1 MSYGTSPP
9 KSMIQHLLD
18 VEVKAK
24 KRERDT
30 ILSIVDDYESKIQK
44 LKNDLSYLQSSVKMI
59 SCHYGSSKS
68 EDMIVDDNEVDDEDS
83 DDSDDSDSGDEDS
96 DDSDHSDES
105 EELESI
111 SIVANAD
118 CVDDGISV
126 LPVVP

>member
-44 LKNDLSYLQSSVKMI
+44 LKNDVSYLQSSVKMI
-59 SCHYGSSKS
+59 SCQYGSSKS

-83 DDSDDSDSGDEDS
+83 GDSDDSDEDS
-96 DDSDHSDES
+96 DDSDDSDES

-111 SIVANAD
+111 SIVANPD
-118 CVDDGISV
+118 SVDDGISV
-126 LPVVP
+126 LTVVP

>member
-83 DDSDDSDSGDEDS
+83 GDEDS